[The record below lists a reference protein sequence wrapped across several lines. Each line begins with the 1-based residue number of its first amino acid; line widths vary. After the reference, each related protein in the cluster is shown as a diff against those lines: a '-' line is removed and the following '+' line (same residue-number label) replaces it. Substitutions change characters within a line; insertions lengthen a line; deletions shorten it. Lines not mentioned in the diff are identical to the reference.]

1 METTVKNSRKSAWLN
16 EWWID
21 RKFRQ
26 ADEKELLDASTS
38 TKLDSSF
45 KPLDSSFK
53 PLDSEF
59 KSEVLS
65 DELKEVSPYVDASTL
80 SQGDIVIV
88 SRKQCEADWPMH
100 FAVFHA
106 MKGEVILIPFNN
118 LSEPAASLEC
128 KMYNDQFPFTRVLCV
143 NAMFTADPEKLKCWH
158 AGKMSEQDI
167 KLMQVFMKHQMSGM
181 ELPEEAKERQ
191 GFNVGHDMTEVPTE
205 FIEYSNEL
213 HILVN
218 RLALQVRTF

>member
-1 METTVKNSRKSAWLN
+1 M
-16 EWWID
+16 
-21 RKFRQ
+21 
-26 ADEKELLDASTS
+26 LDASAS

-53 PLDSEF
+53 PLKSDFSSEITLKSDFEPFKSEF
-59 KSEVLS
+59 KSELLS

-88 SRKQCEADWPMH
+88 SQKQCEAEWPMH

-106 MKGEVILIPFNN
+106 MPGEVILIPFNN

-128 KMYNDQFPFTRVLCV
+128 KMYNDSFPFTRVLCV
-143 NAMFTADPEKLKCWH
+143 NAMFTADPEKLKCWL
-158 AGKMSEQDI
+158 AGKMIGNDI
-167 KLMQVFMKHQMSGM
+167 KLMQEFMKHQMAGT
-181 ELPEEAKERQ
+181 ELPDHAKARQ
-191 GFNVGHDMTEVPTE
+191 GCFADDLEKPSE

-213 HILVN
+213 NIVIN
-218 RLALQVRTF
+218 RLMLQVQCT